1 MKWGQPPFLKGAY
14 IVLAALLI
22 LSVAFLAVLNLP
34 GTKKESPITYGATFS
49 TEYAVSLGLDWKETF
64 IALLDDLGM
73 RHFRINAYW
82 SEIEAQKDLVVFDN
96 LDFQL
101 DEIAKRGGRV
111 ILAVGRKLPR
121 WPECH
126 DPAWVRELPKKEIE
140 ERLLKLVRIVAER
153 YKDHPAVDK
162 WQVENE
168 IVFPFGDCPN
178 WLGLDSLQKEIDIVR
193 SISDKPIVVTDSG
206 EWTPWLPM
214 AWYGDILGSSLYLEA
229 WNDFVGHVP
238 FPIRPGYYQFKAW
251 LVSPWKKNIIFTE
264 LQAEPWGPKGVQ
276 EMTVEEAREYFP
288 LEKMRS
294 RIQFARDVG
303 FSEVYLWGEEW
314 WYWMKLHGDAS
325 YWDEGKKV
333 FSH

>member
-1 MKWGQPPFLKGAY
+1 MA
-14 IVLAALLI
+14 VLCA
-22 LSVAFLAVLNLP
+22 AFLIVLNLP
-34 GTKKESPITYGATFS
+34 GEKKTSPIAYGVTFS
-49 TEYAVSLGLDWKETF
+49 TEYASSLGLDWRQTF
-64 IALLDDLGM
+64 IALLDDLGA

-82 SEIEAQKDLVVFDN
+82 SEIEAHQGTFVFDN

-101 DEIAKRGGRV
+101 DEIAKRGGKA

-126 DPAWVRELPKKEIE
+126 DPAWVQKLPKKEIE

-153 YKDHPAVDK
+153 YRDHLAVDK

-206 EWTPWLPM
+206 EWTPWIPM

-229 WNDFVGHVP
+229 WNDLIGHVP
-238 FPIRPGYYQFKAW
+238 FPIKPGYYQFKAW
-251 LVSPWKKNIIFTE
+251 LVSPWKKEIIFTE
-264 LQAEPWGPKGVQ
+264 LQAEPWGPKSVQ
-276 EMTVEEAREYFP
+276 QMSVEEAGKFFS
-288 LEKMRS
+288 LEKMRQ
-294 RIQFARDVG
+294 RIQFSRDVG

-314 WYWMKLHGDAS
+314 WYWMKLHGDPS
-325 YWDEGKKV
+325 YWYEGKKV
-333 FSH
+333 FQK